1 MAGMDIEEE
10 LPWVEKYRP
19 QSLDDLVS
27 QGSIISTIRRF
38 VAERKMPHLLLY
50 GPPGTGKTSTIQ
62 AVAREMYGN
71 SRSAMTLELNASDD
85 RGIQVVREQ
94 IKTFASTQ
102 QIQSR
107 GVKLVILDEADSM
120 TSAAQFALRR
130 IIEKFT
136 KTTRFC
142 LICNY
147 VNKVIPALQSR
158 CTRFRFLPLK
168 YEASAQRL
176 EQIAAG
182 EGVTLTP
189 DGLTA
194 ILRLS
199 QGDMRKCVN
208 LLQSTSMSCGI
219 VDGPTVYTASGNPPP
234 EVIDKVMELLLST
247 SFNEAYESIAYT
259 KKALGLAM
267 NDILREVHK
276 KLMEI
281 EFPERMKIFIVQ
293 RLAEVEMRLS
303 IGANEKL
310 QLAAVVGAFVE
321 SRNLPL

>member
-19 QSLDDLVS
+19 QCLEDLVS
-27 QGSIISTIRRF
+27 QGSIVSTIRRF
-38 VAERKMPHLLLY
+38 VAERKMPHLLFY

-62 AVAREMYGN
+62 AVAREMYPT

-102 QIQSR
+102 QIQSK
-107 GVKLVILDEADSM
+107 GIKLVILDEADSM

-130 IIEKFT
+130 IIEKYT
-136 KTTRFC
+136 RTTRFC

-168 YEASAQRL
+168 YEDSALRL
-176 EQIAAG
+176 DQIAAA
-182 EGVTLTP
+182 EGVRLTQ
-189 DGLTA
+189 DGLAA
-194 ILRLS
+194 ILKLA

-208 LLQSTSMSCGI
+208 LLQSTSMACGT
-219 VDGPTVYTASGNPPP
+219 VDGPTVYSASGNPPP
-234 EVIDKVMELLLST
+234 EVIDKIMEFLLST
-247 SFNEAYESIAYT
+247 SFNEAFESIT
-259 KKALGLAM
+259 QMKKALGLAM
-267 NDILREVHK
+267 TDILREIHK

-281 EFPERMKIFIVQ
+281 EFPERMKIFIVE
-293 RLAEVEMRLS
+293 RLAETEVRLAL
-303 IGANEKL
+303 GANEKL
-310 QLAAVVGAFVE
+310 QLGAVVGVFVE

>member
-19 QSLDDLVS
+19 QSLEDLVS
-27 QGSIISTIRRF
+27 QGSIVSTIRRF
-38 VAERKMPHLLLY
+38 VAERKMPHLLFY

-62 AVAREMYGN
+62 AVAKEMYGN

-130 IIEKFT
+130 IIEKYT

-147 VNKVIPALQSR
+147 VNKIIPALQSR

-168 YEASAQRL
+168 YEASAMRL
-176 EQIAAG
+176 DQIAAA
-182 EGVTLTP
+182 EGVRLTQ
-189 DGLTA
+189 DGLAA

-208 LLQSTSMSCGI
+208 LLQSTSMACGI
-219 VDGPTVYTASGNPPP
+219 VDGPTVYAASGNPTP
-234 EVIDKVMELLLST
+234 EIINKIMELLLST
-247 SFNEAYESIAYT
+247 SMNESYETIAYL
-259 KKALGLAM
+259 KKAYGLAM
-267 NDILREVHK
+267 SDILREVHK

-281 EFPERMKIFIVQ
+281 EFPEKMKIFIVE

-310 QLAAVVGAFVE
+310 QLATVVGVFVE